1 MTALH
6 RPQFNS
12 TDPVEAEVFTART
25 RRSDMERARYRTDII
40 PMPATFDIRQHVQPT
55 AVAAIR
61 KAFTLA
67 KTSKANWRT
76 AQREGRMDPRSMM
89 RATRSDQDVFRR
101 KTGHSTTQVRCAIL
115 IDDSGSMSGR
125 DSIIPHPLAPADKRK
140 RVMVSRRMG
149 AAIFA
154 GTVATALGTIPT
166 VTLDVYQHAAS
177 GGRMN
182 IKWRWHRGTPV
193 GVFNEQAQGYNGAQG
208 GGNADGHALHA
219 ITQHLLQTIKRGERG
234 VIMVVSDGL
243 PSVYA
248 PGGTGEAGQALID
261 AVAEARRHG
270 IVVLGVAIDGSNQAA
285 YFGDGLLQWT
295 GDWSAMGKSLAKVLG
310 SALAAR

>member
-1 MTALH
+1 MAALH
-6 RPQFNS
+6 RPTYAS
-12 TDPVEAEVFTART
+12 TDPVEVEVFTSRQ
-25 RRSDMERARYRTDII
+25 RRSDLERARWDTNRI

-67 KTSKANWRT
+67 KTSRANWRT

-101 KTGHSTTQVRCAIL
+101 KTGQSTTQVRCAIL

-140 RVMVSRRMG
+140 RVQVSRRMG

-166 VTLDVYQHAAS
+166 VTLDVYQHAGS

-193 GVFNEQAQGYNGAQG
+193 GVFNEQASGWNGAHG
-208 GGNADGHALHA
+208 GGNADGHALHE
-219 ITQHLLQTIKRGERG
+219 ITTHLLRTIKRGERG

-248 PGGTGEAGQALID
+248 HGGTSDAGQALID
-261 AVAEARRHG
+261 AVAEARKHG
-270 IVVLGVAIDGSNQAA
+270 IVVLGVAIDGSDQKV
-285 YFGDGLLQWT
+285 YYGDGLLQWT

>member
-1 MTALH
+1 MLTK
-6 RPQFNS
+6 PQYNS
-12 TDPVEAEVFTART
+12 VEPVEAEAFTMQQ
-25 RRSDMERARYRTDII
+25 RRRDMERARWDNRTV
-40 PMPATFDIRQHVQPT
+40 PAPATFDIRQHVQPQ

-67 KTSKANWRT
+67 KTSRASWLG

-89 RATRSDQDVFRR
+89 RAARSDQDVFRR

-115 IDDSGSMSGR
+115 IDDSGSMSRG
-125 DSIIPHPLAPADKRK
+125 DSIIPHPLNPTKRLQ
-140 RVMVSRRMG
+140 VSRRMG
-149 AAIFA
+149 AAVFA

-208 GGNADGHALHA
+208 GGNADGHAVHA
-219 ITQHLLQTIKRGERG
+219 ITQHLLQTIRRGERG

-261 AVAEARRHG
+261 AVVEARKHG
-270 IVVLGVAIDGSNQAA
+270 IVVLGVAIDGSDQKV
-285 YFGDGLLQWT
+285 YYGDGLLQWT
-295 GDWSAMGKSLAKVLG
+295 GDWSAMGKSLATVLG
-310 SALAAR
+310 KALAAR